1 MKPPYGPD
9 VGEED
14 FMADAGAALS
24 KVVPTLR
31 AAMSVLA
38 ANRRM
43 SAGRVILIITFL
55 GHGAW

>member
-1 MKPPYGPD
+1 
-9 VGEED
+9 
-14 FMADAGAALS
+14 MADAGAALS